1 MLETFG
7 YLGYA
12 LWVSLSGKGKTYEG
26 KEIKRRGFQAEV
38 QISWGGP
45 QNTRRC
51 QGGRSILQNTALLQH
66 TDKHHASKYTATP
79 YPE

>member
-26 KEIKRRGFQAEV
+26 KEIKRRGFQGEV
-38 QISWGGP
+38 RISWGGP

-51 QGGRSILQNTALLQH
+51 QGGRSILQNTALQQH
-66 TDKHHASKYTATP
+66 RTSKYIVRP
-79 YPE
+79 SLSEVPS

>member
-1 MLETFG
+1 MLKTYG
-7 YLGYA
+7 HLGYA
-12 LWVSLSGKGKTYEG
+12 QGVSFSGMDRTFES
-26 KEIKRRGFQAEV
+26 KEIRRREFQGEAW
-38 QISWGGP
+38 ISWGRP
-45 QNTRRC
+45 QNTRRR